1 MNEPS
6 LGTTPFHLSDATQ
19 FFELSKDLDI
29 RKEFPNMRFESIDD
43 AKQYIEH
50 QLQIRE
56 TSQTAFF
63 KAIRIIFGEDTGIY
77 TDKNS
82 ILIGFIS
89 LHKSGS
95 FETMLA
101 GGFKETLSYAIKS
114 NFRKKGL
121 MTLAL
126 NMTLG
131 AMREDGYN
139 VVAAIVKPNNDSSI
153 RVLEKCGFD
162 LITDNVI
169 NLFYVNRITMNEI
182 EYKQIFNL

>member
-6 LGTTPFHLSDATQ
+6 LGTTPFHLSDAAQ
-19 FFELSKDLDI
+19 FFELSKDVDI
-29 RKEFPNMRFESIDD
+29 RKEFPNMRFENIDD
-43 AKQYIEH
+43 ARQYIEH
-50 QLQIRE
+50 QMEVQK
-56 TSQTAFF
+56 TSRTAFF
-63 KAIRIIFGEDTGIY
+63 KAIRIIFGQDTGIY

-89 LHKSGS
+89 LHKSGA

-121 MTLAL
+121 MTIAL

-131 AMREDGYN
+131 AMREDEYN
-139 VVAAIVKPNNDSSI
+139 LVAAIVKPHNASSI
-153 RVLEKCGFD
+153 QVLEKCGFD
-162 LITDNVI
+162 LITENAI
-169 NLFYVNRITMNEI
+169 NSFYVKRITMNEI